1 MSGGACEMTQVVR
14 KERLLLELTQY
25 ITGPSKI
32 SYQQFFLLNLIE
44 PGQNV
49 QFFKKN
55 SISHH
60 I

>member
-49 QFFKKN
+49 QIF
-55 SISHH
+55 
-60 I
+60 